1 MLNCLFVCFLLF
13 SALFSSPVER
23 KPAKEVEIKKACPL
37 MIDRE
42 INRLYMAES
51 RWASKIN
58 QNRGR
63 GAS

>member
-1 MLNCLFVCFLLF
+1 LFVFSSFLLF
-13 SALFSSPVER
+13 SPHPLKESQR
-23 KPAKEVEIKKACPL
+23 KEVEIKKACPL